1 MFNQLWER
9 LTHNQECQQLRHQL
23 QTLQLHQQYQ
33 QDKIQQLDDELVGCR
48 LKIQSD
54 SIFIEEANERI
65 ERLTIQVSKK
75 PEERDYTI
83 EMPKLDIEEI
93 KKALKLADEYTM
105 ETIIKY
111 LKIDNYELI
120 KNLAKTINK
129 TNF

>member
-1 MFNQLWER
+1 M
-9 LTHNQECQQLRHQL
+9 
-23 QTLQLHQQYQ
+23 
-33 QDKIQQLDDELVGCR
+33 GCR
-48 LKIQSD
+48 LKIHSD
-54 SIFIEEANERI
+54 SIFLEEANERI

-129 TNF
+129 TNFAETSIYMDGALGRNEAMIKVLSQSIKDKTFINRVT